1 MKKII
6 FFTKNLKIGG
16 MEKALV
22 TLINNINKSEYKV
35 TLALEKYEGKL
46 CQYIS
51 KDIDIID
58 YNLSINKNILIRK
71 ISNFIKRIKFVIKN
85 RNKYDCAI
93 NYATYSI
100 WGSTMAKICSQNTIL
115 FVHSDY
121 YNVYDGKEEEI
132 RNFFNS
138 IKIEYFKK
146 IIFVS
151 KYPKDN
157 LLKVMPEISSKVEL
171 LGNLIDYKE
180 ILKQSEEYKVD
191 FDKNKIN
198 LIFLGRLDESS
209 KKISK
214 LIKTVNNSKELDK
227 FNLYIIGEGPDKK
240 EYENISKTEN
250 IIFVGEY
257 QNPYPYIKAG
267 DYLILTSK
275 YEGFPVVYNEATV
288 LKTGIITTIPVE
300 DEQIIYN
307 GNNIIK
313 LNSDL
318 SNFDK
323 IT

>member
-1 MKKII
+1 
-6 FFTKNLKIGG
+6 
-16 MEKALV
+16 
-22 TLINNINKSEYKV
+22 
-35 TLALEKYEGKL
+35 
-46 CQYIS
+46 
-51 KDIDIID
+51 
-58 YNLSINKNILIRK
+58 
-71 ISNFIKRIKFVIKN
+71 
-85 RNKYDCAI
+85 
-93 NYATYSI
+93 
-100 WGSTMAKICSQNTIL
+100 
-115 FVHSDY
+115 
-121 YNVYDGKEEEI
+121 
-132 RNFFNS
+132 
-138 IKIEYFKK
+138 
-146 IIFVS
+146 
-151 KYPKDN
+151 
-157 LLKVMPEISSKVEL
+157 MPEISSKVEL

-323 IT
+323 IIEQISKEEILKNEIEMNFEEINNKKMERFYEIMRKMKKGRE